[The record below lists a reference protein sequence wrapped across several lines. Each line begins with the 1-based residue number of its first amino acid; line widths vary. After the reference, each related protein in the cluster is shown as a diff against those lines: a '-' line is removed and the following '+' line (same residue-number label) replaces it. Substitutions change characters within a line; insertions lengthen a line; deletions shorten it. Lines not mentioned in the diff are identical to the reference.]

1 MCSSLNE
8 GLAVGSL
15 GEFVEYSV
23 FLVLISRPV
32 SWQNVQTAFHSWS
45 RWSLLLAI
53 IVRSSQKATAGVLMS
68 LVCAPGSVSSRSS
81 SGLMASRKSSGE
93 RGSPCGTPRPSG
105 IVSEMP
111 CSSFIWM
118 ERFLYVALTA
128 FASAGGIP

>member
-45 RWSLLLAI
+45 RWSLLLAM
-53 IVRSSQKATAGVLMS
+53 IVRSSQKGNGGRVDVVGL
-68 LVCAPGSVSSRSS
+68 CA
-81 SGLMASRKSSGE
+81 RKCLESFKQRVDGE
-93 RGSPCGTPRPSG
+93 Q
-105 IVSEMP
+105 E
-111 CSSFIWM
+111 
-118 ERFLYVALTA
+118 E
-128 FASAGGIP
+128 